1 MNFSDELRRDL
12 SSLRRYL
19 WLLLL
24 VLAVALAAAGASFFF
39 APRSKDASFRHSLAL
54 SSLPP
59 LFGPD
64 TLPTMDDFARL
75 ALSDEALNRTSEA
88 LRGQGIDLSP
98 DALRAALSTRARHNQ
113 NAIDFTAAFDND
125 DVSLAVARAWSGVFV
140 ELAPE
145 RAPDLQRE
153 ASAPYQRQLERAQA
167 EVEQKRERLAEL
179 GLVAGAGDEAASPLQ
194 AAYEAKAAALAEKEV
209 EQTDISNLIAA
220 LRSSD
225 PSSLSAGQLRLLLS
239 GLLPPD
245 AAVNPDLTVPQAIAA
260 LELRA
265 RSLDATVLAL
275 REEVEQLA
283 TAIDESGTQV
293 QQALTELAAAEENYE
308 VASRL
313 AQSYE
318 VVGDLLQ
325 VGVFTVQEPHL
336 RETGVLSYASRFAA
350 AGAFA
355 LVAGMLGAVGLGQL
369 QSRGR
374 RGPPARRQSA
384 LPTRVLESPVE
395 DKAPLLRVRF
405 RAPRRRTAGANA
417 YLQFGAS
424 ALALL
429 LLVGILGTLLPRK
442 TLRHRPRE

>member
-12 SSLRRYL
+12 SSLRRYF

-24 VLAVALAAAGASFFF
+24 VLALALAAAAASFFF
-39 APRSKDASFRHSLAL
+39 APRSNDASFRHSLVL

-75 ALSDEALNRTSEA
+75 ALSDEALSRTSEA
-88 LRGQGIDLSP
+88 LREQGIGLSA
-98 DALRAALSTRARHNQ
+98 DALRSGLSARARHNQ
-113 NAIDFTAAFDND
+113 NAIDFTAAFDSG
-125 DVSLAVARAWSGVFV
+125 DVSLAVARAWSDVFV

-153 ASAPYQRQLERAQA
+153 ASASYQRQLERART
-167 EVEQKRERLAEL
+167 EVEQKRDRLTEL
-179 GLVAGAGDEAASPLQ
+179 GLVPGAGGDAANPSQ

-209 EQTDISNLIAA
+209 ERTEIANLIATLGA
-220 LRSSD
+220 VD
-225 PSSLSAGQLRLLLS
+225 PSSLSADQLRLLLA
-239 GLLPPD
+239 GLLPPEV
-245 AAVNPDLTVPQAIAA
+245 AVSPDLTVPQAIAA
-260 LELRA
+260 LELRG
-265 RSLDATVLAL
+265 RSLDATILAL
-275 REEVEQLA
+275 KQEVGLLA
-283 TAIDESGTQV
+283 TAIDESGTQA
-293 QQALTELAAAEENYE
+293 QEAITELAAAEENYE

-318 VVGDLLQ
+318 VVGDLMQ
-325 VGVFTVQEPHL
+325 VGVFTVKAPHL
-336 RETGVLSYASRFAA
+336 EETGVFSYASRFAA

-355 LVAGMLGAVGLGQL
+355 LVAGMLGAVGLEQL
-369 QSRGR
+369 RGR
-374 RGPPARRQSA
+374 SGKGPPARRESVA
-384 LPTRVLESPVE
+384 PTRGPQSPVE
-395 DKAPLLRVRF
+395 DRAPLLRARF
-405 RAPRRRTAGANA
+405 QPRRRRLGGNA

-424 ALALL
+424 ALAVV

>member
-24 VLAVALAAAGASFFF
+24 VLALALAAAAASFFF
-39 APRSKDASFRHSLAL
+39 APRSKDASFRHSLVL

-75 ALSDEALNRTSEA
+75 ALSDEALSRTSEA
-88 LRGQGIDLSP
+88 LREQGVGLSAN
-98 DALRAALSTRARHNQ
+98 ALWNGLSARARHNE
-113 NAIDFTAAFDND
+113 NAIDFTASFDSD
-125 DVSLAVARAWSGVFV
+125 DVSLAVARAWSEVFV
-140 ELAPE
+140 ALAPE

-153 ASAPYQRQLERAQA
+153 ASASYQRQLERAQA
-167 EVEQKRERLAEL
+167 EVERKRERVAEL
-179 GLVAGAGDEAASPLQ
+179 GLVTGGGADAADPSQ
-194 AAYEAKAAALAEKEV
+194 VAYEAKATVLAEKEA
-209 EQTDISNLIAA
+209 ERTEIANLIATLGA
-220 LRSSD
+220 VD
-225 PSSLSAGQLRLLLS
+225 PSSLSADQLRLLLA
-239 GLLPPD
+239 GVLPPE
-245 AAVNPDLTVPQAIAA
+245 AAASPDLTVPQAIAA

-275 REEVEQLA
+275 RQEVQQLA
-283 TAIDESGTQV
+283 TAIDESGTRA

-318 VVGDLLQ
+318 VVGDLMQ
-325 VGVFTVQEPHL
+325 VGVFTVKAPHL
-336 RETGVLSYASRFAA
+336 EETGVLSYASRFAA

-374 RGPPARRQSA
+374 KGPSARRESA
-384 LPTRVLESPVE
+384 IPTHMPQRPVE
-395 DKAPLLRVRF
+395 DKAPLLRARF
-405 RAPRRRTAGANA
+405 RPRRRRRPGGNA

-424 ALALL
+424 ALAVL